1 MKFLALLFATA
12 SMAVAQTNETLV
24 STTNDLLKARVT
36 GDRVSLRAEPNL
48 EGYLLDRVM
57 RGEELVC
64 LGKTNGWVAVQAPET
79 LDFWISGEFVRNGVV
94 QPEKLNVRA
103 GPSLNYP
110 VVAVLNGGDTVSLRG
125 EFNAWLKIVPPPS
138 SRVWISEDY
147 VEFIQPPA
155 PEPIV
160 EAAPEPELV
169 QETSSE
175 TKPEPEAET
184 TVVPEQ
190 ETLPPLMLVLDKAKK
205 QGVYVEIPGV
215 LRRAN
220 PGLYKLVL
228 IDGGFEEPICLVRG
242 RESQMEHYLNRSML
256 IKGKR
261 YWAKD
266 VDLPVVQPELI
277 HLDPII
283 ND

>member
-1 MKFLALLFATA
+1 MKFLVLVLATA
-12 SMAVAQTNETLV
+12 SMALAQTSETLV
-24 STTNDLLKARVT
+24 TTTNEVMKVRVT
-36 GDRVSLRAEPNL
+36 GDRVSLRASPDL

-57 RGEELVC
+57 RGEELVS
-64 LGKTNGWVAVQAPET
+64 LGETNGWVAVQAPET
-79 LDFWISGEFVRNGVV
+79 LDFWVSGEFVRNGVV
-94 QPEKLNVRA
+94 QPDKLNVRA
-103 GPSLNYP
+103 GPNLNYP
-110 VVAVLNGGDTVSLRG
+110 VVAILNAGETLSLRG
-125 EFNAWLKIVPPPS
+125 EFNTWLKIVPPPS

-155 PEPIV
+155 PEPVV
-160 EAAPEPELV
+160 EAAPEPELM
-169 QETSSE
+169 EEIS
-175 TKPEPEAET
+175 PEPEVAAET
-184 TVVPEQ
+184 EIVPEQ
-190 ETLPPLMLVLDKAKK
+190 EQLPPLMLVLDKAQK

-228 IDGGFEEPICLVRG
+228 IDDGFEESICLVRG
-242 RESQMEHYLNRSML
+242 RESQMELYLNRSML

-266 VDLPVVQPELI
+266 IDLPVVQPELI

-283 ND
+283 SE